1 MAKQS
6 LIRWKRSDYGNL
18 QKAVNQFNKTI
29 KELQS
34 VESDLIL
41 PDPIKYKDVKSG
53 ITTRQEL
60 NRIIGSLQRFSNP
73 SKQKAVKLDS
83 DIQITSWEYTEL
95 KRERR
100 RAERRLTGELA
111 GLEATLGTGNK
122 RINEIKGTIKSLNKL
137 ENVTG
142 EEFQRIR
149 ERIKS
154 QGVSDYDMKKA
165 KQFQENFIKAF
176 SNLKNKKGK
185 KIRRKEIVEFAKS
198 FTNPIDFW
206 EAIKDSEFIELQEF
220 YDEAE
225 GLTSF
230 NMGSD
235 ERYNFELKKL
245 GLL

>member
-6 LIRWKRSDYGNL
+6 LIRWKRSDYGSL
-18 QKAVNQFNKTI
+18 QKAINQFNKTI
-29 KELQS
+29 KELES
-34 VESDLIL
+34 VDSNLIL
-41 PDPIKYKDVKSG
+41 PDPLKYKDVKSD

-73 SKQKAVKLDS
+73 LKQKAVKLDS

-149 ERIKS
+149 GRIKS

-176 SNLKNKKGK
+176 RNLKTKKGK
-185 KIRRKEIVEFAKS
+185 RIRRKEIVEFAKS

-225 GLTSF
+225 GLSSF